1 MVQARQVPQTRS
13 GSTTTRSP
21 TERPLPRRR
30 LGDLGKGLVPDDP
43 ALGHALIQ
51 VSLEDVE
58 IGAADAHALHLE
70 HGLARPRLWLRSRA
84 RSEAPCPFVE

>member
-1 MVQARQVPQTRS
+1 M
-13 GSTTTRSP
+13 
-21 TERPLPRRR
+21 RR
-30 LGDLGKGLVPDDP
+30 LGDLGEGLVPDDA

-70 HGLARPRLWLRSRA
+70 HGLARSAFGSGAVPVRKRP
-84 RSEAPCPFVE
+84 APS